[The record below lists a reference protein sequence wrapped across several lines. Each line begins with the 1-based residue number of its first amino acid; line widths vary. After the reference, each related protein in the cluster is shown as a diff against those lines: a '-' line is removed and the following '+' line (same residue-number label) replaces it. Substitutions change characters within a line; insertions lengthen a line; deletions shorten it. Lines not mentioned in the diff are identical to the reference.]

1 MPELLRSLVA
11 QLREVVGNRRRARR
25 YRASVP
31 FSVSLHDPKQGSE
44 QLLQA
49 PHLEGVTH
57 DISATGLGLVV
68 PAIRINDRYLSAP
81 DQTLRLLLQY
91 PGATMEMHVIAV
103 RYEQLDRDGASGGYL
118 IGVRITWMSEADRTR
133 FDKYLKELA

>member
-31 FSVSLHDPKQGSE
+31 FRVSLHDPKQGSE
-44 QLLQA
+44 QLLHA
-49 PHLEGVTH
+49 PRLEGVTH

-68 PAIRINDRYLSAP
+68 PAIRINDRYLSTP

-91 PGATMEMHVIAV
+91 PGATIEMHVIAV
-103 RYEQLDRDGASGGYL
+103 RYEQLDREGASGGYL
-118 IGVRITWMSEADRTR
+118 IGARITWMSEADRTHFESSLR
-133 FDKYLKELA
+133 QFS